1 MLLRATRECITSPQ
15 IATFAPSS
23 PPRCS
28 RIVSISSSA
37 CVGCSFMPSP
47 ALTTLAFTCLASS
60 VGAPLIGWRMMMTSV
75 PIWSSVTPVS
85 MSVSPLATLDAL
97 AEIFAAAADM
107 YLLASSKDMRVRV
120 EFS

>member
-1 MLLRATRECITSPQ
+1 MGW
-15 IATFAPSS
+15 
-23 PPRCS
+23 
-28 RIVSISSSA
+28 RIMMK
-37 CVGCSFMPSP
+37 SF
-47 ALTTLAFTCLASS
+47 FIASS
-60 VGAPLIGWRMMMTSV
+60 VL
-75 PIWSSVTPVS
+75 PVS